1 MKRKEVITIRQD
13 NNYEKYAF
21 IIGIIPII
29 WVALLIA
36 PYTSGELVNIVKN
49 YSSIFENP
57 FKIEIVNNSLKTIIV
72 LLGIYAICIS
82 LYYSQKKH
90 FRSKEEHGS
99 AKWGNVHQ
107 INKKYMQL
115 PQSENKI
122 LTQNV
127 KLGLDGKKHRRNLN
141 VMVVGGSGTGKTRFY
156 CKPNIM
162 QCNTSF
168 VVLDPKGE
176 NLRDTGNLLKS
187 KGYEIKVLNLIDM
200 DKSNCYNPFVYIRND
215 NDVQRLVT
223 NLIKATG
230 IKGAQT
236 NDPFWDTAAS
246 MLLSAIIYL
255 LKYEAIP
262 EEQNFSM
269 VMELILAGA
278 IDEDTE
284 EPSLLDKLFNELE
297 AKNPNHIA
305 LKYYHSYH
313 SGAAKTLESI
323 QVTLAAK
330 LEKFNI
336 DTVARLTNTDD
347 LELSK
352 LGEKKIALFAIIPD
366 NDTSFNFIVSI
377 LYTQLFQQL
386 FQVADNKYKGS
397 LPIHVHFVMDEF
409 ANVSLPDDFDKILSV
424 MRSRNVSVSI
434 ILQNLAQ
441 LKALFQKQ
449 WESIIGNC
457 DEFLFLGGNELS
469 TDEYVSKILGKE
481 TIDTNTYTRSF
492 GMRGNYS
499 RNSQNTGR
507 ELLTPDE
514 VRMLDN
520 NYGLLFIRGERPVFD
535 LKYNIEK
542 HPNFKLTKDG
552 NGKAYEHEL
561 PKKNQLSK
569 ELMKLL
575 STEDI
580 INDEDINIILEKEG
594 NDNE

>member
-1 MKRKEVITIRQD
+1 
-13 NNYEKYAF
+13 
-21 IIGIIPII
+21 
-29 WVALLIA
+29 
-36 PYTSGELVNIVKN
+36 
-49 YSSIFENP
+49 
-57 FKIEIVNNSLKTIIV
+57 
-72 LLGIYAICIS
+72 
-82 LYYSQKKH
+82 
-90 FRSKEEHGS
+90 
-99 AKWGNVHQ
+99 
-107 INKKYMQL
+107 
-115 PQSENKI
+115 
-122 LTQNV
+122 
-127 KLGLDGKKHRRNLN
+127 
-141 VMVVGGSGTGKTRFY
+141 
-156 CKPNIM
+156 
-162 QCNTSF
+162 
-168 VVLDPKGE
+168 
-176 NLRDTGNLLKS
+176 
-187 KGYEIKVLNLIDM
+187 
-200 DKSNCYNPFVYIRND
+200 
-215 NDVQRLVT
+215 
-223 NLIKATG
+223 
-230 IKGAQT
+230 
-236 NDPFWDTAAS
+236 
-246 MLLSAIIYL
+246 
-255 LKYEAIP
+255 
-262 EEQNFSM
+262 
-269 VMELILAGA
+269 
-278 IDEDTE
+278 
-284 EPSLLDKLFNELE
+284 
-297 AKNPNHIA
+297 
-305 LKYYHSYH
+305 
-313 SGAAKTLESI
+313 
-323 QVTLAAK
+323 
-330 LEKFNI
+330 
-336 DTVARLTNTDD
+336 
-347 LELSK
+347 
-352 LGEKKIALFAIIPD
+352 
-366 NDTSFNFIVSI
+366 
-377 LYTQLFQQL
+377 
-386 FQVADNKYKGS
+386 
-397 LPIHVHFVMDEF
+397 MDEF

>member
-1 MKRKEVITIRQD
+1 MITIRQD

-36 PYTSGELVNIVKN
+36 PYTNGGLVNIVKN

-278 IDEDTE
+278 IDEESE
-284 EPSLLDKLFNELE
+284 EPSLLDELFNELQE
-297 AKNPNHIA
+297 KNPNHIA

-386 FQVADNKYKGS
+386 FQVADNKYHGS

>member
-1 MKRKEVITIRQD
+1 MITIRQD
-13 NNYEKYAF
+13 YNYEKYAF

-29 WVALLIA
+29 WIALLIA

-366 NDTSFNFIVSI
+366 NDTSSNFIVSI

>member
-13 NNYEKYAF
+13 YNYEKYAF

-29 WVALLIA
+29 WIALLIA

-386 FQVADNKYKGS
+386 FQVADNKYHGS

>member
-1 MKRKEVITIRQD
+1 MITIRQD
-13 NNYEKYAF
+13 YNYEKYAF

-29 WVALLIA
+29 WIALLIA

-278 IDEDTE
+278 IDEESE
-284 EPSLLDKLFNELE
+284 EPSLLDELFNELQ

-386 FQVADNKYKGS
+386 FQVADNKYNGS

>member
-1 MKRKEVITIRQD
+1 MITIRQD
-13 NNYEKYAF
+13 YNYEKYAF

-29 WVALLIA
+29 WIALLIA

-386 FQVADNKYKGS
+386 FQVADNKYHGS

>member
-1 MKRKEVITIRQD
+1 MITIRQD
-13 NNYEKYAF
+13 YNYEKYAF

>member
-1 MKRKEVITIRQD
+1 MITIRQD

-29 WVALLIA
+29 WIALLIA
-36 PYTSGELVNIVKN
+36 PYTSGDLVNIVKN

>member
-1 MKRKEVITIRQD
+1 MITIRQD
-13 NNYEKYAF
+13 YNYEKYAF

-29 WVALLIA
+29 WIALLIA

-278 IDEDTE
+278 IDEESE
-284 EPSLLDKLFNELE
+284 EPSLLDELFNELQE
-297 AKNPNHIA
+297 KNPNHIA

-386 FQVADNKYKGS
+386 FQVADNKYHGS

>member
-1 MKRKEVITIRQD
+1 MITIRQD
-13 NNYEKYAF
+13 YNYEKYAF

-29 WVALLIA
+29 WIALLIA

-569 ELMKLL
+569 ELIKLL

>member
-1 MKRKEVITIRQD
+1 MITIRQD

-21 IIGIIPII
+21 IMGIIPIV
-29 WVALLIA
+29 WLALLIA
-36 PYTSGELVNIVKN
+36 PYTNGGLANIVNN
-49 YSSIFENP
+49 YSNIFENP
-57 FKIEIVNNSLKTIIV
+57 FKIEIAKSSLKTIVIF
-72 LLGIYAICIS
+72 LGIYAIGIS
-82 LYYSQKKH
+82 LYYSEKKH

-409 ANVSLPDDFDKILSV
+409 ANVFLPDDFDKILSV

>member
-1 MKRKEVITIRQD
+1 MITIRQD

-36 PYTSGELVNIVKN
+36 PYTNGGLVNIVKN

-57 FKIEIVNNSLKTIIV
+57 FKIEIVKNSLKTVVII
-72 LLGIYAICIS
+72 LGIYAIGVS

>member
-1 MKRKEVITIRQD
+1 MITIRQD

-36 PYTSGELVNIVKN
+36 PYTNGGLVNIVKN

-57 FKIEIVNNSLKTIIV
+57 FKIEIVNNSLKTVIV
-72 LLGIYAICIS
+72 LLGIYAIGVS

-278 IDEDTE
+278 IDEESE
-284 EPSLLDKLFNELE
+284 EPSLLDELFNELQ

-386 FQVADNKYKGS
+386 FQVADNKYNGS

-520 NYGLLFIRGERPVFD
+520 NYSLLFIRGEKPVFD

-580 INDEDINIILEKEG
+580 INDDDINIILEKEG

>member
-1 MKRKEVITIRQD
+1 MITIRQD

-29 WVALLIA
+29 WIALLIA

>member
-1 MKRKEVITIRQD
+1 MITIRQD
-13 NNYEKYAF
+13 YNYEKYAF

-29 WVALLIA
+29 WIALLFA

>member
-1 MKRKEVITIRQD
+1 MITIRQD
-13 NNYEKYAF
+13 YNYEKYAF

-29 WVALLIA
+29 WIALLIA

-569 ELMKLL
+569 ELMNK
-575 STEDI
+575 
-580 INDEDINIILEKEG
+580 
-594 NDNE
+594 

>member
-1 MKRKEVITIRQD
+1 MITIRQD

-21 IIGIIPII
+21 IMGIIPIV
-29 WVALLIA
+29 WLALLIA
-36 PYTSGELVNIVKN
+36 PYTNGGLANIVNN
-49 YSSIFENP
+49 YSNIFENP
-57 FKIEIVNNSLKTIIV
+57 FKIEIAKSSLKTIVIF
-72 LLGIYAICIS
+72 LGIYAIGIS